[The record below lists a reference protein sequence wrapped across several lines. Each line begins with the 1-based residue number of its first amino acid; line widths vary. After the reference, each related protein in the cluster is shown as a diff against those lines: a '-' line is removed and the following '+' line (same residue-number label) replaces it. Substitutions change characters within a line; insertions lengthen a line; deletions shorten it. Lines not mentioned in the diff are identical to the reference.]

1 MSSAPS
7 DNSDAANETEV
18 RIRRAPKY
26 PAFII
31 VGGGI
36 GAVIT
41 FILTAIFPVDP
52 LVGFGA
58 LFGYFAL
65 YGVTAGVLV
74 GALLALLLDRIGL
87 RRSRPATVVTA
98 PSDDSEPTVYVTDE
112 PAAESPADSDASAEP
127 VEPTASAE
135 PVGST
140 ASAEP
145 VDSVPP
151 AEPGEAPEPETPP
164 TPADGPAPEP
174 RP

>member
-1 MSSAPS
+1 MSTTPS
-7 DNSDAANETEV
+7 DDQDAANETEV
-18 RIRRAPKY
+18 QIRRAPKY
-26 PAFII
+26 SAFII

-127 VEPTASAE
+127 IEPTASAE